1 MATKN
6 SSMKSLKPGHYVMID
21 DEPCR
26 VNKVTLSKPGK
37 HGSTKA
43 RVDTSGLFDN
53 RKRSILKPADAS
65 VTRGLRPA
73 HEPGG
78 LQHLRGQHPGGVEGK
93 AAIRSGCRVL
103 EDWEQGPS
111 QRGLN
116 ALHDLEALVRFP
128 GSH

>member
-1 MATKN
+1 MATKT

-21 DEPCR
+21 DEPCK

-65 VTRGLRPA
+65 VTVPII
-73 HEPGG
+73 EKN
-78 LQHLRGQHPGGVEGK
+78 K
-93 AAIRSGCRVL
+93 AQVISVSGDFVQLMNL
-103 EDWEQGPS
+103 EDYS
-111 QRGLN
+111 TF
-116 ALHDLEALVRFP
+116 EANIPPEFKGKLQSGQEVGYWKIENKILVKE
-128 GSH
+128 S